1 VKKEI
6 ALAML
11 IAASGCKRVDEDH
24 RRAGNLN
31 AGSPVA
37 ASARAESVSFADTGD
52 VQAPLC
58 GVSLSTKLTD
68 QGVGDLQ
75 IGRPVSEVKRL
86 CNVVSDF
93 HRGSPEG
100 QIQRVV
106 TIQTIDLHPGVD
118 PTGSEII
125 VAEVAN
131 DRISRIE
138 VSTARFT
145 TSDSLGVDTPLKR
158 IAHMRGAQFAPGEDG
173 VYGFVGAHCGLSFR
187 FSLPLR
193 PPAGGEWTVATIEK
207 DHGEAAVDRVI
218 VRKCG

>member
-1 VKKEI
+1 VKREI
-6 ALAML
+6 ALAMFI
-11 IAASGCKRVDEDH
+11 IAGGCKRVDGND
-24 RRAGNLN
+24 RRTGSLN
-31 AGSPVA
+31 AASPVS
-37 ASARAESVSFADTGD
+37 ASAPVESVALTDSGP
-52 VQAPLC
+52 VQAPTC
-58 GVSLSTKLTD
+58 GGLRSTKLTE

-93 HRGSPEG
+93 HRSSPEG
-100 QIQRVV
+100 QLQRVV

-218 VRKCG
+218 VKKCG